1 VWPRKSNKKAAAAKT
16 EPAAKVKPAKAA
28 KKAKAAAPAK
38 PRQPSPGA
46 DVYTV
51 FLAIALVAVLVAIL
65 FLCLEM
71 SPYEF
76 KFNGGPPAARLGAPG
91 TGDSGRHAYF
101 ATCRVRETHQATS
114 LAVRCTHPTI

>member
-1 VWPRKSNKKAAAAKT
+1 VWPRKSSKTQPAK
-16 EPAAKVKPAKAA
+16 EPKPAK
-28 KKAKAAAPAK
+28 KPKPAAASVK
-38 PRQPSPGA
+38 RQPSAPA

-76 KFNGGPPAARLGAPG
+76 KFQGGPPVTKLDGQATGNRGLCVVGETRPAASLAARVSRSTMIL
-91 TGDSGRHAYF
+91 R
-101 ATCRVRETHQATS
+101 
-114 LAVRCTHPTI
+114 

>member
-1 VWPRKSNKKAAAAKT
+1 M
-16 EPAAKVKPAKAA
+16 KPA

-38 PRQPSPGA
+38 PRQPSPPA

-76 KFNGGPPAARLGAPG
+76 KFNGGPPVVRLNGQETGNLAQCAA
-91 TGDSGRHAYF
+91 
-101 ATCRVRETHQATS
+101 RETHQAAS
-114 LAVRCTHPTI
+114 LAVRCTRPTI